1 MTFNNS
7 ATYTTIQLSQILRNL
22 ADIFECSD
30 REKIVKL
37 YADSQRITYPLSATY
52 QEALYGNAQY
62 KLGLCLAL
70 VTMLRPWGSRGDRI
84 TCNDIVEQAIHS
96 LYPPQ
101 DGSDFDSSD
110 PFAAYGASYFEPV
123 IDWKFRAEA
132 ARRIADWIIKN
143 FEDYTLI
150 PNQENDNEQL

>member
-1 MTFNNS
+1 MNTMNS
-7 ATYTTIQLSQILRNL
+7 KTYTTIQLSQIMRDI

-52 QEALYGNAQY
+52 QEALYGNAQNR
-62 KLGLCLAL
+62 LGLCLAL
-70 VTMLRPWGSRGDRI
+70 NTTLRPWGSRVDRI
-84 TCNDIVEQAIHS
+84 ICNNIVEQAIHS

-101 DGSDFDSSD
+101 DGSDFDASD
-110 PFAAYGASYFEPV
+110 PFKAYGASYYEPT

-143 FEDYTLI
+143 FEDYTLTS
-150 PNQENDNEQL
+150 NLENDNEQL